1 MPTIRELQ
9 AITRRLRR
17 SGIDSI
23 EIKGDGYS
31 VRIRCGAEEASCR
44 GAYSGSG
51 AIPEGLAA
59 CPAPAGYAASFG
71 DPAPA
76 DAALAFHTAPSALS
90 VTNAQR
96 PSTGTSAIS
105 AYPAPAVAASPPPN
119 IVELGAP
126 MPGRIWLQDPLT
138 GKNIAADGRTVKTGD
153 LLALVQAGPICLPLR
168 AGADGQLDEYTVAQG
183 DRVEYGQ
190 PVARMVKTEAAQ

>member
-59 CPAPAGYAASFG
+59 CPAPAGYAASVG
-71 DPAPA
+71 DPASPAPA
-76 DAALAFHTAPSALS
+76 DAALAFHTAPSA
-90 VTNAQR
+90 VA
-96 PSTGTSAIS
+96 
-105 AYPAPAVAASPPPN
+105 AYPASPPPN
-119 IVELGAP
+119 IIELGAP

-168 AGADGQLDEYTVAQG
+168 AAADGQLDEYTVAQG

>member
-44 GAYSGSG
+44 GAYSASG
-51 AIPEGLAA
+51 GIPEGLAA
-59 CPAPAGYAASFG
+59 CPAPAGYAASVG
-71 DPAPA
+71 DPASPAPA
-76 DAALAFHTAPSALS
+76 DAVLAFPTAPSVLS
-90 VTNAQR
+90 VPNAQR
-96 PSTGTSAIS
+96 PSTRTSANA
-105 AYPAPAVAASPPPN
+105 AYPASPQPSL
-119 IVELGAP
+119 VELGAP

-138 GKNIAADGRTVKTGD
+138 GKQIAADGRTVKTGD
-153 LLALVQAGPICLPLR
+153 LLALLQAGPICLPLR
-168 AGADGQLDEYTVAQG
+168 AGADGQLDEYAVAQG

-190 PVARMVKTEAAQ
+190 PVVRIVKTEAAQ

>member
-31 VRIRCGAEEASCR
+31 VRIRCGAEGMPLT
-44 GAYSGSG
+44 GAVTTPS
-51 AIPEGLAA
+51 GLALY
-59 CPAPAGYAASFG
+59 PASAGDGTSFT
-71 DPAPA
+71 PA
-76 DAALAFHTAPSALS
+76 DSAAAFHTPSSALS
-90 VTNAQR
+90 VPNAQR
-96 PSTGTSAIS
+96 PSTRTPANA
-105 AYPAPAVAASPPPN
+105 AYPASPQPN
-119 IVELGAP
+119 LVELGAP

-138 GKNIAADGRTVKTGD
+138 GKRIAADGRTVKTGD
-153 LLALVQAGPICLPLR
+153 LLALLQAGPICLPLR
-168 AGADGQLDEYTVAQG
+168 AGSDGQLDEYAVAQG

-190 PVARMVKTEAAQ
+190 PVVRIVKTEAAQ

>member
-44 GAYSGSG
+44 GAGT
-51 AIPEGLAA
+51 IPSGLAL
-59 CPAPAGYAASFG
+59 CPAPAGYAASVG
-71 DPAPA
+71 DPASPAPA
-76 DAALAFHTAPSALS
+76 DAALAFHTAPSASS
-90 VTNAQR
+90 VANAQR
-96 PSTGTSAIS
+96 PSMGTFAIA
-105 AYPAPAVAASPPPN
+105 AYPAPAVDASPPPN

>member
-51 AIPEGLAA
+51 AIPEGLAR
-59 CPAPAGYAASFG
+59 C
-71 DPAPA
+71 
-76 DAALAFHTAPSALS
+76 
-90 VTNAQR
+90 
-96 PSTGTSAIS
+96 
-105 AYPAPAVAASPPPN
+105 PAPAVAASPPPN

-190 PVARMVKTEAAQ
+190 PVARIIKTEAAQ

>member
-31 VRIRCGAEEASCR
+31 VRIRCGAEGMPLT
-44 GAYSGSG
+44 GA
-51 AIPEGLAA
+51 
-59 CPAPAGYAASFG
+59 
-71 DPAPA
+71 
-76 DAALAFHTAPSALS
+76 AFHTPSSALS
-90 VTNAQR
+90 VPNAQR
-96 PSTGTSAIS
+96 PSTRTPAI
-105 AYPAPAVAASPPPN
+105 ATYPASPQPN
-119 IVELGAP
+119 LVELDAP

-138 GKNIAADGRTVKTGD
+138 GKRIAADGRTVKAGD
-153 LLALVQAGPICLPLR
+153 LLALLQAGPICLPLR
-168 AGADGQLDEYTVAQG
+168 AGADGQLDEYAVAQG

-190 PVARMVKTEAAQ
+190 PVVRIVKTEAAP

>member
-44 GAYSGSG
+44 GAGTIPSG
-51 AIPEGLAA
+51 LVL

-76 DAALAFHTAPSALS
+76 DAAFAFHTAPSASS
-90 VTNAQR
+90 VANAQR
-96 PSTGTSAIS
+96 SSTGTSAIA
-105 AYPAPAVAASPPPN
+105 AYPTPAVAASPPPN

-190 PVARMVKTEAAQ
+190 PVARIVKTEAAQ